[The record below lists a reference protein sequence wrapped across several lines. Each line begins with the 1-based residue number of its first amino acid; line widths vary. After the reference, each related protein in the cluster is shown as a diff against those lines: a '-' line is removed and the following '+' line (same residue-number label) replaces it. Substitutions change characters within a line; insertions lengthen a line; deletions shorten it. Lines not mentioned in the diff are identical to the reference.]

1 MSFLANFIDKMTDSK
16 AVPISIFISRRPYL
30 PLLLAVFISTC
41 LVIILR
47 NKRISGLLKLARDND
62 SLLYSFGL
70 NGEKIRDM
78 AVASFAIISSIGFVI
93 YLSVQTTFSMINHM
107 QILIPSFA
115 IAISIEKAN
124 LPLLLMISLI
134 VTYMEK
140 KFVSSGSP
148 ILIKAYNS
156 LSFIGILIGVISIKQ
171 AVLFYKLRLIYKKR
185 KYLLLSD

>member
-1 MSFLANFIDKMTDSK
+1 
-16 AVPISIFISRRPYL
+16 
-30 PLLLAVFISTC
+30 
-41 LVIILR
+41 
-47 NKRISGLLKLARDND
+47 
-62 SLLYSFGL
+62 
-70 NGEKIRDM
+70 M